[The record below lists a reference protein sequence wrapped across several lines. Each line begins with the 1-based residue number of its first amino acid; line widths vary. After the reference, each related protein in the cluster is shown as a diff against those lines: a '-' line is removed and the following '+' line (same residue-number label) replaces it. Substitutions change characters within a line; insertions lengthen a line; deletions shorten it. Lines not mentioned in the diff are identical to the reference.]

1 MDIFNMNFT
10 GNLTGDAVKSEFSDK
25 KIKVYNF
32 TIACNVNEKN
42 TLFLDVAYWAKMK
55 EGAEED
61 KLLPILVKGKGLT
74 VFSTYATM
82 ETTESQ
88 KDNKQYQNFQI
99 TASRL
104 KI

>member
-74 VFSTYATM
+74 VFQHT
-82 ETTESQ
+82 
-88 KDNKQYQNFQI
+88 
-99 TASRL
+99 RL
-104 KI
+104 WKLPKVKRTINSIKIFRLLHRA